1 MALYKTNVP
10 IPLIRSSYQRNKMSQ
25 PLQSQFLISRFKKIR
40 KTFEL
45 HIFCYYSVNH
55 NRDATVLRSFESNL
69 HFFEKLIDMDDEKL
83 LLTLHP
89 SVKFVFKAESSVVP
103 LLTKRDL
110 KTVFLLMS

>member
-1 MALYKTNVP
+1 
-10 IPLIRSSYQRNKMSQ
+10 
-25 PLQSQFLISRFKKIR
+25 
-40 KTFEL
+40 
-45 HIFCYYSVNH
+45 
-55 NRDATVLRSFESNL
+55 
-69 HFFEKLIDMDDEKL
+69 MDDEKL